1 MRGGRRN
8 QDFAGNNLLTA
19 AYRNDQLTAAAVLSD
34 KFVPQHL
41 KNENLK
47 AVDER
52 WVLRMN
58 EVATAGTDDKIDAAI
73 ADIAQHFIP
82 AVPPPTEPTQSYDPR
97 HYLPAPHHILP
108 PDLSF
113 GLREF
118 WPGATISWRPY
129 FADLDETT
137 SIKEYTDTFRS
148 ALRLEHE
155 ELMRMYEKYSLFNW
169 SLRGHEGSQCPVLGF
184 RKAVIHIAGAADAR
198 PALQISDVV
207 LLRPLNYTQG
217 NYKVEIESHIEFIIR
232 GRPNKPDQIVIS
244 WNLTPQQIYAL
255 NDPTMMRKYAI
266 RFVPNS
272 SFLEC
277 SLTALNWV
285 ENLSTLQKQVLSS
298 VLFPVTAPVVKK
310 PLTPEPRTEH
320 RGDIDLDKP
329 LNELQLSFVRMVRA
343 RTLDPS
349 FDMIRPPMILTGPG
363 EFFQS
368 TLSLLCSSM
377 SWY

>member
-1 MRGGRRN
+1 MSGRGVPRSNRRRN
-8 QDFAGNNLLTA
+8 QDFAGNSLLTA

-47 AVDER
+47 PVDER

-58 EVATAGTDDKIDAAI
+58 EKIAVTDDKIDAAL

-82 AVPPPTEPTQSYDPR
+82 AVPPPTEAPPTEATQSYDPR

-113 GLREF
+113 GLREY

-169 SLRGHEGSQCPVLGF
+169 SLRGHEGSPVLGF

-198 PALQISDVV
+198 PALQISDIV
-207 LLRPLNYTQG
+207 LLRPLNHVQG
-217 NYKVEIESHIEFIIR
+217 KRKIEIESHIESIIR

-244 WNLTPQQIYAL
+244 WNLIPQQRYAL

-272 SFLEC
+272 TFLEC

-285 ENLSTLQKQVLSS
+285 ENLSTYQKQVLSN

-310 PLTPEPRTEH
+310 PLTPEPRTEF
-320 RGDIDLDKP
+320 RGDSDTEKP

-363 EFFQS
+363 K
-368 TLSLLCSSM
+368 
-377 SWY
+377 